1 MKICIIT
8 LSALAAAVFLS
19 ACTSTGTTNG
29 TAAPAMQ
36 TPAQVAAQ
44 ICPPIQTAL
53 SGLNALAGL
62 PLGAK
67 ADLDAVTPLVTGVCA
82 AGETVNPASL
92 QTLQQTALP
101 AIINAVK
108 ASGMAVEQQNSVILD
123 ITAAQLVLTAV
134 TQAQR

>member
-1 MKICIIT
+1 M
-8 LSALAAAVFLS
+8 S
-19 ACTSTGTTNG
+19 ACTSARTTTGG
-29 TAAPAMQ
+29 TVSPAAQ

-67 ADLDAVTPLVTGVCA
+67 TDLDTITPLVAGVCA
-82 AGETVNPASL
+82 AGESVNLASL
-92 QTLQQTALP
+92 QTLRQTALP

-108 ASGMAVEQQNSVILD
+108 ASGMAVEQQNSMILD

-134 TQAQR
+134 TQAQQ